1 MLLHGWS
8 LLHQALLQVMWWGL
22 QYGVLGNIA
31 DHPARP
37 VEAEL
42 AYACSFMEQADS
54 LLEVD
59 VVTSQKALQEYFV
72 ESVGPE
78 VVSRG
83 IDTDEVV
90 ARHAAIDRDLR
101 PAASAAC
108 SGDGYEVLRRD
119 AFGLWP
125 GVDHGLL
132 GQLLREALAGQRV
145 SPERSTAQ
153 VRRRRTGPDL
163 TKHDAAPDPVETQ

>member
-108 SGDGYEVLRRD
+108 SGDGYEVSVADVCGGGGRHAEFLARTSQARAPRAPGRRSG
-119 AFGLWP
+119 FKP
-125 GVDHGLL
+125 G
-132 GQLLREALAGQRV
+132 
-145 SPERSTAQ
+145 RS
-153 VRRRRTGPDL
+153 RRSCR
-163 TKHDAAPDPVETQ
+163 